1 METVMSRV
9 VEILL
14 YKLKPGTGG
23 DFQAIMRDV
32 SAPLHRRHGIDVVWH
47 GPSMHDPDGYGLIRA
62 FPDAA
67 AMETTLAAFYASDDW
82 RQGPRESVVSR
93 IDVATKLVM
102 PLQAVVIEGLR
113 QHPPDADVIAQL
125 PR

>member
-1 METVMSRV
+1 MSRI

-62 FPDAA
+62 FPDVA
-67 AMETTLAAFYASDDW
+67 AMEATLAAFYAGDDW
-82 RQGPRESVVSR
+82 RQGPREAIVSR

-102 PLQAVVIEGLR
+102 PLPAVVIEGLR
-113 QHPPDADVIAQL
+113 HPSPNVDVVAHL
-125 PR
+125 SR